1 MCIVAGVVSLA
12 LPDAGWPRRDR
23 HVEKRR
29 ITPILLYKPD
39 RRIPML
45 RIVLFLATNV
55 AVMALISLIFSLLGF
70 QGLLQTNGVD
80 LNLQALL
87 VYSAIIGFSG
97 SLISLLLSKTM
108 AKMSMGVQIIRQPG
122 NELERW
128 LLHTV
133 ERQAEQSGIRM
144 PEVGVFNQAAPN
156 AFATGWNRNAALVAV
171 STGLISSMSRD
182 EIEAVLA
189 HEISHVAN
197 GDMVTLTLIQGV
209 VNTFVIFLSRVIA
222 FVIDRVVFRVQR
234 GHGPAF
240 WIVSMVSQI
249 ILGIFASMIVM
260 WFSRWR
266 EFRADAGGASL
277 AGRSKMISALRRL
290 QSSQQAKMPDELLA
304 FGINTGRMQ
313 SLFSSHPPLAERIRA
328 LENQSQ

>member
-1 MCIVAGVVSLA
+1 
-12 LPDAGWPRRDR
+12 
-23 HVEKRR
+23 
-29 ITPILLYKPD
+29 
-39 RRIPML
+39 ML

-97 SLISLLLSKTM
+97 SFISLLLSKTM

-249 ILGIFASMIVM
+249 VLGIFASMIV
-260 WFSRWR
+260 
-266 EFRADAGGASL
+266 
-277 AGRSKMISALRRL
+277 KMISALRRL